1 MPDSPSLFKLL
12 SHPQRL
18 AILRSL
24 MASKATLTQLGERFH
39 ASPAH
44 IRHHLKLLETA
55 GLVEFVESR
64 PVQGGPE
71 KYYRATRH
79 ALLIHETILPTTPG
93 DTLDLTLG
101 SIDTAVRQLAGDFS
115 ATKAP
120 IFINPIPLSSL
131 DGLIA
136 LRQGLCQVSAS
147 HLVDPLTCEYNR
159 TFVRHL
165 FPGQPMAL
173 IRLFTRLEGL
183 IVQPGNPLGIAS
195 LADLSRPEVRF
206 INREIGSGVRQ
217 WLDQE
222 LKQLAIP
229 TDNIPGYQSIAR
241 SHNAVARHVSQGSAD
256 LGLGLASSAHQFGLD
271 FIPIYEEPYELVLPQ
286 SLLDNEAYAP
296 FFAYLNSG
304 AFRQSLAG
312 QPGYALSQSAPFIER
327 IQ

>member
-1 MPDSPSLFKLL
+1 MTDSSSLFKVL

-18 AILRSL
+18 AILRAL

-39 ASPAH
+39 ESPAH
-44 IRHHLKLLETA
+44 IRHHLKLLEA
-55 GLVEFVESR
+55 GGLVEFVASR

-71 KYYRATRH
+71 KYYRATQR
-79 ALLIHETILPTTPG
+79 ALLIHETVLPNTPG
-93 DTLDLTLG
+93 DRLGLTLG
-101 SIDTAVRQLAGDFS
+101 SIDTAVRQLADDFA
-115 ATKAP
+115 ATSAP

-136 LRQGLCQVSAS
+136 LRQGLCQISAS

-173 IRLFTRLEGL
+173 IQLFTRLEGL

-222 LKQLAIP
+222 LKTLGIAAE
-229 TDNIPGYQSIAR
+229 NIPGYQTIAR
-241 SHNAVARHVSQGSAD
+241 SHNAVARHVSLGSAD
-256 LGLGLASSAHQFGLD
+256 LGVGLASSARQFGLD
-271 FIPIYEEPYELVLPQ
+271 FIPLYEEPYELVLPQ

-296 FFAYLNSG
+296 FFAYLNSS
-304 AFRQSLAG
+304 AFRTSLAG
-312 QPGYALSQSAPFIER
+312 QSGYAISQSTPRIEKVT
-327 IQ
+327 